1 MLLRDLAIAVSWR
14 RTLQPPRRAAFGVD
28 VTITRCDPG
37 HKQWHSAVPESLR
50 SRGFVAGRNGR
61 RQRRGDLRH
70 ACGDGPDGAARR
82 YALSTSG
89 SPTGTVNSVTDDQLG
104 AWVAA
109 LDEVIDELHDDLVRR
124 SIVHLQ
130 TLRAEVQR
138 VVGLSD

>member
-1 MLLRDLAIAVSWR
+1 M
-14 RTLQPPRRAAFGVD
+14 
-28 VTITRCDPG
+28 
-37 HKQWHSAVPESLR
+37 
-50 SRGFVAGRNGR
+50 
-61 RQRRGDLRH
+61 
-70 ACGDGPDGAARR
+70 
-82 YALSTSG
+82 STSG